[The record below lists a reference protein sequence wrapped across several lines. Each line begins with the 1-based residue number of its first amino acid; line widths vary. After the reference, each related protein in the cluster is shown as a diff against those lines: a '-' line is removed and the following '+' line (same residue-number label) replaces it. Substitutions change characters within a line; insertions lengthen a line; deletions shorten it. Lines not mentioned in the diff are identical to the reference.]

1 VGEAREPT
9 SGEVL
14 AQLERILA
22 SDDFDTSER
31 SREFLRFVV
40 EETLRGHED
49 AVNQHRIA
57 TSVFGRRDDFDPTTD
72 PIVRMQAGR
81 VRRAL
86 EHYYLTAGREDRLV
100 IEIPKGGY
108 APRFRREFSGHSRPT
123 LLVEPFSNAT
133 EDPSVDFIA
142 QGLASDLAIELD
154 RYGHLDVFLGVPQE
168 PPRATRARFAVSG
181 ALATIDGALKISVR
195 LVDADTGRQ
204 LWGEQ
209 FRYDRAEP
217 GLDTFLDELASRL
230 AATLADERG
239 VLPRHISRETLRRPG
254 EAGTYEAILRYYH
267 FDVAPS
273 VEAFHAAI
281 VALRQA
287 VRREPEYGLA
297 WGHLARLYA
306 TNYSLEIAEEET
318 PIEDALSFAETATR
332 LDPLDRRIL
341 LTKAFVELIRGGL
354 EEARRDVEEALALS
368 PDSLFFLD
376 AAGYLLTLLGDWE
389 RGPALSRRAVQLN
402 PCHRDI
408 AHAALW
414 LDALRREDYLTALH
428 ESQAFGQAGHFW
440 NPLMRAVALAYL
452 DRVDEASP
460 LAESILQ
467 LKPSFRERGR
477 WLIERYV
484 KFDDLVAR
492 VEEGLAKVGLDLA

>member
-14 AQLERILA
+14 AQLERISA
-22 SDDFDTSER
+22 SHDFDTSER

-40 EETLRGHED
+40 EETLRGRGD
-49 AVNQHRIA
+49 AVNQHQIA

-86 EHYYLTAGREDRLV
+86 KHYYLTAGRDDSLV

-108 APRFRREFSGHSRPT
+108 APRFRSVVTARSRPT

-154 RYGHLDVFLGVPQE
+154 RYGHVDVFLGQPQD
-168 PPRATRARFAVSG
+168 PPRPIQTRFAVSG
-181 ALATIDGALKISVR
+181 TLATLEGALKISIR
-195 LVDADTGRQ
+195 LVDAETGRQ

-239 VLPRHISRETLRRPG
+239 VLPRHISRETIRRPG
-254 EAGTYEAILRYYH
+254 GAGTYEAILRYYH
-267 FDVAPS
+267 FDLAPS

-281 VALRQA
+281 TALRQA

-297 WGHLARLYA
+297 WAHLARLYA
-306 TNYSLEIAEEET
+306 TNYSLELVEEET
-318 PIEDALSFAETATR
+318 TIEDALSFAETATR
-332 LDPLDRRIL
+332 LEPLDRRIL
-341 LTKAFVELIRGGL
+341 VTRAFVELIRGDL

-376 AAGYLLTLLGDWE
+376 AVGYLLTLLGDWE
-389 RGPALSRRAVQLN
+389 RGPELSRRAVQLN
-402 PCHRDI
+402 PCHRDVV
-408 AHAALW
+408 HSALW
-414 LDALRREDYLTALH
+414 LDALRREDYQTALH
-428 ESQAFGQAGHFW
+428 ESQAFGQPGHFW

-452 DRVDEASP
+452 DRLEEASP

-467 LKPSFRERGR
+467 LKPNFRDRGR
-477 WLIERYV
+477 WLIERYA

-492 VEEGLAKVGLDLA
+492 IEWGLARLGMNLA